1 MLGTVLRQLG
11 KQDEALAEFKTTIQI
26 EPQSPEAYLS
36 IGQILQRQQDTAGA
50 TAAFAEADRLN
61 AIKSNQQASIFALS
75 VGRKRMSEHNLDGA
89 LSQFR
94 EAVRLDPS
102 SAPAQHALAD
112 ALTQKGETAEAR
124 EHLEA
129 ARRLEA
135 PAAPRE
141 P

>member
-1 MLGTVLRQLG
+1 
-11 KQDEALAEFKTTIQI
+11 
-26 EPQSPEAYLS
+26 
-36 IGQILQRQQDTAGA
+36 
-50 TAAFAEADRLN
+50 LN

-75 VGRKRMSEHNLDGA
+75 VGRKRLAEHDLEGA

-102 SAPAQHALAD
+102 SAPARHALAD
-112 ALTQKGETAEAR
+112 ALIRKGERAEAR
-124 EHLEA
+124 QHLEA

-135 PAAPRE
+135 PAPRE